1 MQSHESLQPPSL
13 NDARVSARG
22 PSRPSP
28 ERVAFT
34 PKEFAAAFGRS
45 ETWGYRQL
53 YSSRVKAIQI
63 SGRLLIPK
71 SEIDRLL
78 AEAEVYDGVPARA
91 PKARCRSLLSGQQE
105 ANDRSAQ

>member
-1 MQSHESLQPPSL
+1 MQRRATAQNVAKATENRSRKKRAS
-13 NDARVSARG
+13 SA
-22 PSRPSP
+22 

-34 PKEFAAAFGRS
+34 PGEFAAGFGRS

-53 YSSRVKAIQI
+53 YSGRVKAIQI

-78 AEAEVYDGVPARA
+78 AEAAVYDGVPTRA
-91 PKARCRSLLSGQQE
+91 PKAKRRPLLSDQQDAYE
-105 ANDRSAQ
+105 RSAQ